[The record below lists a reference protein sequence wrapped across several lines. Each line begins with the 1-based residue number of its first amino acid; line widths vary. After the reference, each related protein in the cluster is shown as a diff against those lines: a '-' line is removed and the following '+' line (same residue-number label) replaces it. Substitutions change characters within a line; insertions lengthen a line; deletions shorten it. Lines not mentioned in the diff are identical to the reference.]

1 MERSSLLPRARNE
14 IADYRFISLG
24 RNCVAI
30 QSAIIVANWLLLSSN
45 IFVLRTNTELNP
57 LETMLCYK
65 QMWTVEQTFRTAKHL
80 LASRPIF
87 HKLDETIRGHLFRN
101 FLALVLKKALE
112 DRIATLDRAG
122 SWPEI
127 IADLDL
133 LTRPRSFRILILL
146 LIRHFRL
153 KSKIRI

>member
-45 IFVLRTNTELNP
+45 IFVLRTNTEFNP

-87 HKLDETIRGHLFRN
+87 HKLDETIRGHLFRS